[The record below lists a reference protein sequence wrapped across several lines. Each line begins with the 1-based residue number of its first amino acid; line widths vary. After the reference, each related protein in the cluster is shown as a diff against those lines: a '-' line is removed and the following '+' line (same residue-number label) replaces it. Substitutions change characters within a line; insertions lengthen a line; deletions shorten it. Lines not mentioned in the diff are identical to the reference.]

1 MGRNNAP
8 GKAVFPHGPMN
19 CSKAR
24 FLVYAYLDR
33 DLPRNDAEAL
43 QRHLASCEPCAA
55 RGQSARGLG
64 KVLRTRLDY
73 ARAPIDLRE
82 RIHSRLTAPVR
93 PSYAPLGIAA
103 SILLLILP
111 LVADQRGPRTAAI
124 SLASVGVAG
133 PARIVPVSR
142 QMTGTFVCLQ
152 CEAGH
157 SDAVC
162 PVDGDKSEESGHE
175 LGFCADNGE
184 RWRVMTADRAFTESS
199 VGQTVTVEGVAF
211 PESGF
216 LRASRVGY

>member
-1 MGRNNAP
+1 
-8 GKAVFPHGPMN
+8 MN

-33 DLPRNDAEAL
+33 ELPRLDAEAL
-43 QRHLASCEPCAA
+43 QRHLASCGPCAA
-55 RGQSARGLG
+55 RGQSARRLG
-64 KVLRTRLDY
+64 KLLRTRLDY
-73 ARAPIDLRE
+73 ARAPIDFRE
-82 RIHSRLTAPVR
+82 RLNSRLTTPLR

-103 SILLLILP
+103 AILILILP
-111 LVADQRGPRTAAI
+111 LVSDHRGHGSNAAM
-124 SLASVGVAG
+124 SLATVAIG
-133 PARIVPVSR
+133 APGARVVPVSR

-152 CEAGH
+152 CEARHAGK
-157 SDAVC
+157 VC
-162 PVDGDKSEESGHE
+162 PLEEPVHE

-184 RWRVMTADRAFTESS
+184 RWRLMTTDREFASAS

>member
-1 MGRNNAP
+1 
-8 GKAVFPHGPMN
+8 MN

-24 FLVYAYLDR
+24 FLLYAYLDR
-33 DLPRNDAEAL
+33 DLPRNEADAL
-43 QRHLASCEPCAA
+43 QRHLLVCGPCAA
-55 RGQSARGLG
+55 RGRSARGLG
-64 KVLRTRLDY
+64 KLLRTRLDY

-82 RIHSRLTAPVR
+82 RLHAGLWIPRVR

-111 LVADQRGPRTAAI
+111 LVADQRGPRGAAM
-124 SLASVGVAG
+124 SVAG
-133 PARIVPVSR
+133 TVAIAAPSSGVVPVSR

-152 CEAGH
+152 CEARHPGGACPVE
-157 SDAVC
+157 DAV
-162 PVDGDKSEESGHE
+162 HE

-184 RWRVMTADRAFTESS
+184 RWRVMTADREFATAS

>member
-1 MGRNNAP
+1 
-8 GKAVFPHGPMN
+8 MN

-24 FLVYAYLDR
+24 FLVYAHLDR
-33 DLPRNDAEAL
+33 EIPRSEAEAL
-43 QRHLASCEPCAA
+43 QRHLASCEPCSA
-55 RGQSARGLG
+55 RSQSARRLG
-64 KVLRTRLDY
+64 KLLRTRLDY

-82 RIHSRLTAPVR
+82 RLHASLTPKVG
-93 PSYAPLGIAA
+93 PSYATLGLAA

-111 LVADQRGPRTAAI
+111 LVADQRGPRGAGMSIATVAI
-124 SLASVGVAG
+124 GAPG
-133 PARIVPVSR
+133 ARIVPVSR

-152 CEAGH
+152 CEARH
-157 SDAVC
+157 AETAC
-162 PVDGDKSEESGHE
+162 PVEEPVHE

-184 RWRVMTADRAFTESS
+184 RWRMMTTDREFASAS

>member
-1 MGRNNAP
+1 
-8 GKAVFPHGPMN
+8 MN

-33 DLPRNDAEAL
+33 EIPRQDAEAL
-43 QRHLASCEPCAA
+43 NRHLASCAPCAL
-55 RGQSARGLG
+55 RSRSARGLG
-64 KVLRTRLDY
+64 KLLRTRLDY

-82 RIHSRLTAPVR
+82 RLRPSFVPHVR

-111 LVADQRGPRTAAI
+111 LVSDQRGPRQAAM
-124 SLASVGVAG
+124 SLATVGIVAPG
-133 PARIVPVSR
+133 AARVLPVSR

-152 CEAGH
+152 CEARH
-157 SDAVC
+157 SPTAVC
-162 PVDGDKSEESGHE
+162 PLEEPVHE

-184 RWRVMTADRAFTESS
+184 RWRLMTTDQEFASQS